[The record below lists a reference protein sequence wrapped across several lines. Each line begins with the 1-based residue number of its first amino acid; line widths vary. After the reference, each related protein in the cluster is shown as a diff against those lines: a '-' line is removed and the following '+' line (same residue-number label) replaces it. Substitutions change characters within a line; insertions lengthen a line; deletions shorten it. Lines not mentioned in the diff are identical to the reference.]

1 MSGTVLGGYQ
11 LLNLLVDI
19 FLKKFIQAWYWYW
32 IKKQNK
38 NHTSLIL
45 VLYF

>member
-19 FLKKFIQAWYWYW
+19 FLKSSYKPGTGIGLKNK
-32 IKKQNK
+32 IK
-38 NHTSLIL
+38 IIPA
-45 VLYF
+45 